1 MKQARGCLLAHS
13 NFSAADIP
21 AEWADLLR
29 LIPGYDSIATAG
41 DCTFDPDAANAA
53 MQFFPAHLRHNE
65 DGITTKAGDVFNLEP
80 WQQSIV
86 ANLFGWKRPDGTRRY
101 RECLIYVPRKNG
113 KSMFAAGLALLILF
127 CDPERGQQNFIAA
140 GDRDMAGHIFR
151 QARGMVE
158 QSPTLRGMAR
168 IYGGNAQAGQSKSIV
183 KQDGISFL
191 RVISAV
197 GEAAHGGGTHLG
209 IIDELH
215 VQPSRE
221 LVDVILSSRGARRQ
235 PIIIYTTTAGTAGP
249 SICNEIHT
257 LACHVRDGIRQ
268 LPYFL
273 PVVYETKQEED
284 WTDEK
289 TWAKCNPNLGV
300 SVSLEFL
307 REEFAKAKENLAYE
321 NTFRRLYLNQIT
333 EQAVRAVPMD
343 RWDMCGQTPVGPATL
358 IGCECYGGLDLASTS
373 DVAAFVL
380 VFQSGEGYFVL
391 PFFWVPADN
400 AKVRERRDRVTY
412 ETWGRAG
419 LLTLTEGNVID
430 YDVIKRDILELR
442 ERYNIKEISVDRW
455 NATQLVTQLQNEGL
469 TVFLFGQ
476 GMASMTSPT
485 KELLRLVNGG
495 LLWHGGNPV
504 LRWMAANMATQTDAA
519 NNLKPAKD
527 KSAEK
532 IDGMVALVMALG
544 RAMQGD
550 GVGWYT
556 PGALS
561 GKA

>member
-1 MKQARGCLLAHS
+1 MERSKYT
-13 NFSAADIP
+13 P
-21 AEWADLLR
+21 AELPSKWAELLT
-29 LIPGYDSIATAG
+29 LIPGYDPIATAG
-41 DCTFDPDAANAA
+41 ECIFDADAAQTALD
-53 MQFFPAHLRHNE
+53 FFPDHLRHTE
-65 DGITTKAGDVFNLEP
+65 DSFRTKAGDPFILEP
-80 WQQSIV
+80 WQQAPT

-101 RECLIYVPRKNG
+101 RECLYYTPRKQG
-113 KSMFAAGLALLILF
+113 KTMWVAGVSLCVLYL
-127 CDPERGQQNFIAA
+127 DKEVGQQNYIAA
-140 GDRDMAGHIFR
+140 GDRDQAGYVFR
-151 QARGMVE
+151 QARGMIERNPQLSRLVHV
-158 QSPTLRGMAR
+158 
-168 IYGGNAQAGQSKSIV
+168 YGGNAQAGQSKSIV
-183 KQDGISFL
+183 KNSDQSFL
-191 RVISAV
+191 RVICAV
-197 GEAAHGGGTHLG
+197 GDAAHGGGTHLG

-215 VQPSRE
+215 VQRSRD

-249 SICNEIHT
+249 TICNEIHT
-257 LACHVRDGIRQ
+257 LACHVRDGIRS

-273 PVVYETKQEED
+273 PVVYETKQQDD

-343 RWDMCGQTPVGPATL
+343 RWDMCGQTPVDPATL

-400 AKVRERRDRVTY
+400 AKTRERRDRVTY

-544 RAMQGD
+544 RAMQEEGAS
-550 GVGWYT
+550 WYQ